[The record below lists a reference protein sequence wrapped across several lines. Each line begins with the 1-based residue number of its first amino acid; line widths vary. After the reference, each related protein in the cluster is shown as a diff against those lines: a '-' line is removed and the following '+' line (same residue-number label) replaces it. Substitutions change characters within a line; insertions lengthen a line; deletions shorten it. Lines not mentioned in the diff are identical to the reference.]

1 MRTVSRRVLLRG
13 FGGAVLALP
22 FLESVG
28 KREARAAD
36 TDVLPFA
43 FFLRQANGVAAAQNT
58 EELGQEPER
67 FWPSTLGPLTP
78 ESLAGRALSELVDH
92 RARLLCVKNVNMEW
106 FEYGDGH
113 ARGALQ
119 LLTAR
124 GPVVA
129 DVGGD
134 SEADGESLDH
144 RIGRELNPD
153 GRDSLFLYAGQGGG
167 WLGGPCI
174 SYRGSA
180 IRRSALHSPY
190 DAYQLMIGGG
200 ALLPAEAAERLA
212 KRNQSVND
220 LVRDE
225 LQAFLKRTDLSTSD
239 RRRLELHLDSVR
251 DTETSLSC
259 RMADADAMALDG
271 LGDVYESTNG
281 DEVFTTVRAHMD
293 VAALAIACGYTRSVA
308 LQVGNGNDGAT
319 RYVNPDTGDLMENYH
334 YISHRRV
341 SHDAEGV
348 VISDADVLHHVI
360 DRQFA
365 KAFKYLLD
373 KLTAYEVLDKGV
385 CAWINDLGNGP
396 AHSANSCP
404 VILAG
409 SCGGVLKQGQ
419 AIALDGERN
428 HARVLN
434 ALGSAV
440 GLRNGDEYIS
450 DFGDPTL
457 DRTPHPD
464 LFAEG
469 HAP

>member
-1 MRTVSRRVLLRG
+1 MKTLSRRVLLRG

-28 KREARAAD
+28 RREARAAAS
-36 TDVLPFA
+36 DVLPFA

-58 EELGQEPER
+58 SELGQEPER
-67 FWPSTLGPLTP
+67 FWPSAPGVLTP
-78 ESLAGRALSELVDH
+78 ETLAGRALEELVDH
-92 RARLLCVKNVNMEW
+92 RAHLLCVKNVNMEW
-106 FEYGDGH
+106 FDYGDGH

-119 LLTAR
+119 VLTAR
-124 GPVVA
+124 GPVVVGA
-129 DVGGD
+129 GGD

-153 GRDSLFLYAGQGGG
+153 GRDSLFLYAGYSGG

-180 IRRSALHSPY
+180 NRRSPLHRPY
-190 DAYQLMIGGG
+190 EAYQFMVGDTDGLT
-200 ALLPAEAAERLA
+200 PEAIERLA
-212 KRNQSVND
+212 ARNQSVND
-220 LVRDE
+220 LVRGE
-225 LQAFLKRTDLSTSD
+225 LKAFLARNDLSTSD
-239 RRRLELHLDSVR
+239 KRRLELHLDSVR
-251 DTETSLSC
+251 DVETSLTC
-259 RMADADAMALDG
+259 RMAEAEAMKLDG
-271 LGDVYESTNG
+271 LGDVHESTDG

-319 RYVNPDTGDLMENYH
+319 RYRNPDTGALMENYH

-341 SHDAEGV
+341 SHDAEGE
-348 VISDADVLHHVI
+348 VIADADVLHHAI

-365 KAFKYLLD
+365 QAFKYLLD
-373 KLTAYEVLDKGV
+373 KLTAYEILDNGV
-385 CAWINDLGNGP
+385 CAWVNDLGNGP

-404 VILAG
+404 VVLAG

-419 AIALDGERN
+419 LIELDPGKSPRN

-434 ALGSAV
+434 AIGSAV
-440 GLRNGDEYIS
+440 GLRDGEEYIS
-450 DFGDPTL
+450 DFGDPEL
-457 DRTPHPD
+457 DRTPHTD
-464 LFAEG
+464 LFA
-469 HAP
+469 